1 MISTLMII
9 IGCIASI
16 IFVASFII
24 HIGIAIHRKLDNN
37 KEYYSVKRESM
48 VCIADDFYVL
58 PSIRII
64 TGQYLEIMFNW
75 LKFEY
80 YINYTISEEI

>member
-1 MISTLMII
+1 MISIIMII

-24 HIGIAIHRKLDNN
+24 HIGIAIHRKLNAN
-37 KEYYSVKRESM
+37 TEYYSVKRESM
-48 VCIADDFYVL
+48 VCIADDFYVF

-64 TGQYLEIMFNW
+64 TGRYLEIMFNW

-80 YINYTISEEI
+80 YINYTITGE

>member
-1 MISTLMII
+1 MINIIMII
-9 IGCIASI
+9 IGYIASI
-16 IFVASFII
+16 IFVAFFII
-24 HIGIAIHRKLDNN
+24 HIAIAVHRKLNNN

-48 VCIADDFYVL
+48 VCIADDFYIL

-75 LKFEY
+75 LKFEF
-80 YINYTISEEI
+80 YINYTISEEP